1 METLI
6 QTKSDEDYLT
16 ITSKK
21 RRKRLECQTIFTV
34 ITDHYS
40 SQNSYDGICQ
50 QKLWVESWLEWQST
64 TFWLIRKETQIPTF
78 LLSVSYSKRN
88 TLFWYLKNIF
98 SVKSLR
104 CLKSGQV
111 NFRLMATDSKE
122 KTIFKIKI
130 CFYSCISEAL
140 WLFNGSFLN

>member
-1 METLI
+1 MSNYFYSDHWSLFLPKLLWWDMS
-6 QTKSDEDYLT
+6 TKIVGRIMTGMAIDYIYFDLFLKKHK
-16 ITSKK
+16 SKQFSYQLHIV
-21 RRKRLECQTIFTV
+21 RKILCFDIWGTF
-34 ITDHYS
+34 
-40 SQNSYDGICQ
+40 SQSI
-50 QKLWVESWLEWQST
+50 
-64 TFWLIRKETQIPTF
+64 
-78 LLSVSYSKRN
+78 
-88 TLFWYLKNIF
+88 
-98 SVKSLR
+98 VKSLR